1 MIFIRTDSNNEVATG
16 HVMRCITIA
25 DKLIKY
31 GEKVKFIVK
40 DVDTVNLLD
49 GKFEYIN
56 IPVDN
61 IRTIYD
67 EILYIKYIVNSEQNT
82 PKILLDLYIFDAEY
96 MHKLKTFA
104 KVISFACK
112 EYALAKDSVVLL
124 EQLRTIDKKR
134 LKDKVCH
141 LDEDTLLKID
151 RALEISLELIT

>member
-67 EILYIKYIVNSEQNT
+67 EILYIKYIVNSEQNA

-104 KVISFACK
+104 KVISF
-112 EYALAKDSVVLL
+112 DDMFN
-124 EQLRTIDKKR
+124 I
-134 LKDKVCH
+134 
-141 LDEDTLLKID
+141 
-151 RALEISLELIT
+151 

>member
-16 HVMRCITIA
+16 HVMRCMTIA

-67 EILYIKYIVNSEQNT
+67 EFYILN
-82 PKILLDLYIFDAEY
+82 IL
-96 MHKLKTFA
+96 
-104 KVISFACK
+104 
-112 EYALAKDSVVLL
+112 
-124 EQLRTIDKKR
+124 
-134 LKDKVCH
+134 
-141 LDEDTLLKID
+141 
-151 RALEISLELIT
+151 